1 MLGLLADDDLHRARH
16 DAAAERPL
24 PFIRREGPLHH
35 ERPDLARVC
44 VRPRKSVTGH
54 EGGAHCDLYV
64 LERRRSEPEGSA
76 FRLVK
81 GHGVRDQ
88 FAGGAPIL
96 LDGVLDDGTPFGCSR
111 QSAEG
116 RENITIAQVAL
127 LDVVQVDGVRV
138 GILADEESGMGHGLR
153 AGRTGPGPLARF
165 GNRRARHHLGDQRL
179 VAFEG
184 CRALVSLGRR
194 RFARRSARAV
204 LGVVAAPSHG
214 VDVDARRH
222 EDLAF
227 ISGLS
232 AACASPSAAR
242 RRALREKTAP
252 GRVRTIGSNLP
263 AAPSDECI
271 ERRRGD
277 GQRPRARDVMSFNL
291 RAIRT
296 AVFVL
301 MPLASLSAFGAFRT
315 AHCAIPI
322 ARSELPRET
331 AVEAS
336 PDDLFTLVAG
346 NTEFA
351 IDAYGVLGNQYK
363 GHNLFFSPYSISM
376 ALSMAYAGAR
386 GKTADEMARA
396 MRFLLPRE
404 RLHRACGVLYA
415 QVSSRSA
422 DGVVLQAANSMWARE
437 KTHFEK
443 PFLDTL
449 AQSYGA
455 GVRLVNFAG
464 DPEGSRKR
472 INAWVADQT

>member
-1 MLGLLADDDLHRARH
+1 
-16 DAAAERPL
+16 
-24 PFIRREGPLHH
+24 
-35 ERPDLARVC
+35 
-44 VRPRKSVTGH
+44 
-54 EGGAHCDLYV
+54 
-64 LERRRSEPEGSA
+64 
-76 FRLVK
+76 
-81 GHGVRDQ
+81 
-88 FAGGAPIL
+88 
-96 LDGVLDDGTPFGCSR
+96 
-111 QSAEG
+111 
-116 RENITIAQVAL
+116 
-127 LDVVQVDGVRV
+127 
-138 GILADEESGMGHGLR
+138 
-153 AGRTGPGPLARF
+153 
-165 GNRRARHHLGDQRL
+165 
-179 VAFEG
+179 
-184 CRALVSLGRR
+184 
-194 RFARRSARAV
+194 
-204 LGVVAAPSHG
+204 
-214 VDVDARRH
+214 
-222 EDLAF
+222 
-227 ISGLS
+227 
-232 AACASPSAAR
+232 
-242 RRALREKTAP
+242 
-252 GRVRTIGSNLP
+252 
-263 AAPSDECI
+263 
-271 ERRRGD
+271 
-277 GQRPRARDVMSFNL
+277 MSFNL

-351 IDAYGVLGNQYK
+351 IDAYGLLGNQYK
-363 GHNLFFSPYSISM
+363 GHNLFFSPYSISI

-404 RLHRACGVLYA
+404 RLHRAFGVLDA

-472 INAWVADQT
+472 INAWVADQTRDQIRELLRAGAVDGSTVLMLTNAVYFRGDWLHPFEPDHTAPRVFSRLDGSAAKVSTMHAPMWGAGLSQSAAFDAVELRYRGGNVAMDIVMPRAGSFAAFESGLTGASLEAILKGLNAEQFELFVPKFKLKGASGGVKEVLRALGMDLAFDPQEADFSGVTSDSVAPLFLREVIHSATVTVDEKGTEAAAATAFDGVRAGRPLPIEIRIDHPFFFFIRDVPTGAILFAGRVTDPTEG